1 MEIIKGK
8 LESAQ
13 KIVVYGPE
21 GIGKSTFAA
30 QFPNALFIDTEGSTK
45 HMDVARTP
53 KPSSWQMLLDQV
65 QYVKQNPTSF
75 QTLAID
81 TADWAEQL
89 CITSICAKHQKQGI
103 EDFGYGKGYIYLAE
117 EFGRLLNKLEEL
129 VEMGINVVVTA
140 HAKMRKFEQPDE
152 MGAYDRW
159 ELKLQK
165 QTGPLLKEWAD
176 MVLFA
181 NYKTTVVN
189 VDGQGANKGKNKAQ
203 GGKRVMFTTHHPCWD
218 AKNRHNLAL
227 ELPFDFQQIVH
238 CLPGMV
244 TTPPAQ
250 AATVK
255 EAPKITEPIQNKI
268 TYWHHPES
276 GCVFTLNPG
285 EQLGDGIDAGHCMEL
300 TLAEYEKLKTK
311 YDAIASQQTKATLEA
326 EGFTEIIEPEQQA
339 MSVSKNQNSTYQVPD
354 GIPKSLAD
362 LMKEKEVTE
371 LEIQE
376 VVAKKKYFPKDTPI
390 RNYPID
396 FIEGVLVQA
405 WPQVFAMIDAE
416 RVPF

>member
-53 KPSSWQMLLDQV
+53 KPSSWTMLMEQV

-75 QTLAID
+75 QTLVID

-89 CITSICAKHQKQGI
+89 CITSVCAKYQKPGI
-103 EDFGYGKGYIYLAE
+103 EDFGYGKGYIYLTE

-129 VEMGINVVVTA
+129 VEMGINVVITA

-218 AKNRHNLAL
+218 AKNRHNLPL

-244 TTPPAQ
+244 EAPPVKAT
-250 AATVK
+250 TVK
-255 EAPKITEPIQNKI
+255 EEPKEPATPTEPPKE
-268 TYWHHPES
+268 ES
-276 GCVFTLNPG
+276 KV
-285 EQLGDGIDAGHCMEL
+285 DA
-300 TLAEYEKLKTK
+300 TK
-311 YDAIASQQTKATLEA
+311 MLEA
-326 EGFTEIIEPEQQA
+326 EGFTEIIEPKQQE
-339 MSVSKNQNSTYQVPD
+339 MNVSDNPNSSNDYQVPD

-390 RNYPID
+390 RNYPPD

>member
-1 MEIIKGK
+1 MEIITGK
-8 LESAQ
+8 LLSAQ
-13 KIVVYGPE
+13 KICVYGPE

-30 QFPNALFIDTEGSTK
+30 QFPNVLFIDTEGSTK

-218 AKNRHNLAL
+218 AKNRHNLPL

-244 TTPPAQ
+244 ATPPTQ
-250 AATVK
+250 VETVK
-255 EAPKITEPIQNKI
+255 EEPKETAPPI
-268 TYWHHPES
+268 
-276 GCVFTLNPG
+276 
-285 EQLGDGIDAGHCMEL
+285 EQPKEDSKVDTQM
-300 TLAEYEKLKTK
+300 
-311 YDAIASQQTKATLEA
+311 LEA
-326 EGFTEIIEPEQQA
+326 EGFTEIIEPEQQE
-339 MSVSKNQNSTYQVPD
+339 MKVTEMPNSSNDYQVPE